1 MKTMF
6 LCFFLLGASV
16 ALLAQTNPNLIGTWH
31 AKENGFTMILI
42 LNANGTGTLDGDPIK
57 FTVKGN
63 TLAVTEDGDVNN
75 YSFTLSGNTLKLSGG
90 DLDQPMIFE
99 RQSAAPATGL
109 GARRNQVVAKAPE
122 DTPTEPAAKPK
133 SNSLVG
139 RWQGSEN
146 VVTIND
152 NGTMQIAGENYRYA
166 VAGNIITI
174 TGHDGSLPIPFELKG
189 DTLHVN
195 VNGQAQTLQR
205 LKDEPKGKA
214 GAGGIRQE
222 LVGKW
227 CYFASVSANA
237 GGGRMTEECFTL
249 NADGTYTYVRESSA
263 SAYAPGIA
271 GGTNS
276 QGSDSG
282 RWTATETSITAQ
294 SRSGQTTTYTLE
306 KRNNK
311 NNDPMLCLD
320 GQCFATAYQKAPW
333 R

>member
-6 LCFFLLGASV
+6 LCFFLLGASLT
-16 ALLAQTNPNLIGTWH
+16 LLAQTNPNLIGTWH

-90 DLDQPMIFE
+90 DLDQPMVFE
-99 RQSAAPATGL
+99 RQGAAPSTGL
-109 GARRNQVVAKAPE
+109 GARRNQTAARAPE
-122 DTPTEPAAKPK
+122 EAPAEPAAKPK
-133 SNSLVG
+133 SNSLIG
-139 RWQGSEN
+139 RWQGSES
-146 VVTIND
+146 VVTIRD
-152 NGTMQIAGENYRYA
+152 NGTMQIGGETFRYA
-166 VAGNIITI
+166 VAANIITI
-174 TGHDGSLPIPFELKG
+174 TGSDGSLPIPFELKG

-195 VNGQAQTLQR
+195 VNGQPQTLKR
-205 LKDEPKGKA
+205 LPDEPAGKA
-214 GAGGIRQE
+214 GAGDTRQE

-227 CYFASVSANA
+227 CYFASVTANA

-249 NADGTYTYVRESSA
+249 NADGTYTYARASSS
-263 SAYAPGIA
+263 SAYASGIY
-271 GGTNS
+271 GGTAS

-282 RWTATETSITAQ
+282 RWTATETTITAQ

-311 NNDPMLCLD
+311 NNDAMLCLD
-320 GQCFATAYQKAPW
+320 GQCFATAWQRPPW